1 MQDISMQK
9 IGKLIHIVDI
19 KMKRRIDHLA
29 AEFDLTSVQFFV
41 LEWIYFAAKER
52 DVFQRDL
59 EAALDVRR
67 STISNIL
74 KLLEGKGYVA
84 RENVSEDARL
94 KKLALTPAGV
104 RIYEEFKAHLSA
116 MAAEESRHFS
126 KEEMD
131 MLISLLKRLAK
142 AVKD

>member
-19 KMKRRIDHLA
+19 KMKRRLDRLA

-84 RENVSEDARL
+84 RENAAEDARL
-94 KKLALTPAGV
+94 KRLALTPAGT
-104 RIYEEFKAHLSA
+104 RIYEEFKAHLA
-116 MAAEESRHFS
+116 TMAAEESRHFS